1 MARLVTFNNLPPKA
15 TIRIFNLGGQL
26 VAKLDKDDET
36 QFLQWP
42 LLNFQNIPVAS
53 GMYLAHIE
61 MVMPSGGEFT
71 KTLKMAIIQ
80 EKEMLDIY

>member
-1 MARLVTFNNLPPKA
+1 MVTKVTEILADANKFLIEKKAEGNLYKEERRA
-15 TIRIFNLGGQL
+15 AG
-26 VAKLDKDDET
+26 E
-36 QFLQWP
+36 LQWD

-71 KTLKMAIIQ
+71 KTLKLAIIQ